1 MSWLTSVITTALG
14 QSENPRWIVVDVE
27 SSGLD
32 PNADRLLAIAAVAV
46 QDGAVRYHDS
56 FETVLKQEIK
66 SSKANILLHGIGV
79 RMQSMGL
86 SPEQALAEFEQ
97 YVGGSPLLAFHAPF
111 DERLLSRASKR
122 YLGHAL
128 KGPWLDIMPLAA
140 VLCPEVS
147 ARSLDEWLSHFSL
160 GVATR
165 HRAASDVIATAEL
178 LLKLLALVRQ
188 QNKGQ
193 APTFAL
199 LKRLAAQHRWA
210 G

>member
-14 QSENPRWIVVDVE
+14 QTGNPRWIVVDVE

-86 SPEQALAEFEQ
+86 PPEQALAEFEQ

-111 DERLLSRASKR
+111 DERLLSRAGKR
-122 YLGHAL
+122 YLGHPL

-140 VLCPEVS
+140 VLCPEVR
-147 ARSLDEWLSHFSL
+147 AQSLDEWLSHFSL
-160 GVATR
+160 GVAAR

-193 APTFAL
+193 VPTFAL
-199 LKRLAAQHRWA
+199 LRQLAAQHRWVS
-210 G
+210 